1 MWCYNI
7 YRYEIEFECFKILFT
22 NLTILFQ
29 KCRYEICFDW
39 TRNKKNMDEEKKLK
53 CTSDMQNN
61 CILLR
66 KKLEFRISFSKIPIN
81 NHLFQKNAS

>member
-39 TRNKKNMDEEKKLK
+39 TRNQKKNMHEEKKLK

-66 KKLEFRISFSKIPIN
+66 KKIGVSDKCF
-81 NHLFQKNAS
+81 KNSY